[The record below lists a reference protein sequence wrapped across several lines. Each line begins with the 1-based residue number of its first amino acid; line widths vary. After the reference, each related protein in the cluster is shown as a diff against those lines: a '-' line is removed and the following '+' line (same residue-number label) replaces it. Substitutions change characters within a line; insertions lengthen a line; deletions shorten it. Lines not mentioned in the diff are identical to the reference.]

1 MAMQKTA
8 LMLMGL
14 FLLSG
19 PVLATPQEVLEI
31 DVAGMTCAFCAYG
44 VEKNL
49 GKLPGVEK
57 VQVSLEAK
65 KARVV
70 MKVGETPDETTIREI
85 IRDAGFTPRESSRY
99 TEEI

>member
-49 GKLPGVEK
+49 GKLPGVEQA
-57 VQVSLEAK
+57 QVSLEAK

-70 MKVGETPDETTIREI
+70 MKAGETPDETTIREI

>member
-1 MAMQKTA
+1 MLMQKTA

-14 FLLSG
+14 LLLSG

-31 DVAGMTCAFCAYG
+31 DVAGMTCPFCVYG

-49 GKLPGVEK
+49 GKLPGVDQA
-57 VQVSLEAK
+57 QVSLEAK

-70 MKVGETPDETTIREI
+70 MKAGETPDETVIREI

>member
-1 MAMQKTA
+1 MNLRKVSIT
-8 LMLMGL
+8 LLGL

-19 PVLATPQEVLEI
+19 FAIAGPQEVLEI

-49 GKLPGVEK
+49 GKLAGVEK
-57 VQVSLEAK
+57 AQVSLEAK
-65 KARVV
+65 KVRVV
-70 MKVGETPDETTIREI
+70 MKPGETPDETRIREI

>member
-44 VEKNL
+44 VEKNI
-49 GKLPGVEK
+49 GKLAGVDK
-57 VQVSLEAK
+57 VQVSLELK

-70 MKVGETPDETTIREI
+70 MKAGEAPDETRIREI
-85 IRDAGFTPRESSRY
+85 IRDAGFTPREISRY

>member
-19 PVLATPQEVLEI
+19 PVLAEPQEVLEI

-49 GKLPGVEK
+49 GKLPGVDK
-57 VQVSLEAK
+57 VQISLKAK

>member
-31 DVAGMTCAFCAYG
+31 EVAGMTCAFCAYG

-49 GKLPGVEK
+49 GKLPGVDQA
-57 VQVSLEAK
+57 QVSLEAK

-70 MKVGETPDETTIREI
+70 MKAGETPDETTIREI

>member
-1 MAMQKTA
+1 MNLRKVSIT
-8 LMLMGL
+8 LLGL

-19 PVLATPQEVLEI
+19 LAIAGPQEVLEI

-44 VEKNL
+44 VEKNI
-49 GKLPGVEK
+49 GKLAGVDK
-57 VQVSLEAK
+57 VEVSLELK

-70 MKVGETPDETTIREI
+70 MKAGETPDETVIREI

>member
-1 MAMQKTA
+1 MAVQKTA

-19 PVLATPQEVLEI
+19 PVLAEPQEVLEI
-31 DVAGMTCAFCAYG
+31 DVAGMTCPFCAYG

-57 VQVSLEAK
+57 VQVSLESK

-70 MKVGETPDETTIREI
+70 MKAGETPDETTIREI
-85 IRDAGFTPRESSRY
+85 IRDAGFTPTESSRH

>member
-1 MAMQKTA
+1 MPMQKTA

-19 PVLATPQEVLEI
+19 PVLAEPQEVLEI

-57 VQVSLEAK
+57 AQVSLEAK

-70 MKVGETPDETTIREI
+70 MKAGETPDETTIREI

-99 TEEI
+99 TEES

>member
-1 MAMQKTA
+1 M
-8 LMLMGL
+8 
-14 FLLSG
+14 
-19 PVLATPQEVLEI
+19 
-31 DVAGMTCAFCAYG
+31 
-44 VEKNL
+44 
-49 GKLPGVEK
+49 GKLHGVEK

-70 MKVGETPDETTIREI
+70 MKAGETPDETRIREI

>member
-8 LMLMGL
+8 LMLIGL
-14 FLLSG
+14 FFLSG

-44 VEKNL
+44 VEKNI
-49 GKLPGVEK
+49 GKLTGVDK
-57 VQVSLEAK
+57 VQVSLELK

-70 MKVGETPDETTIREI
+70 MKAGETPDEARIRDI
-85 IRDAGFTPRESSRY
+85 IRDAGFTPKKSSRY

>member
-31 DVAGMTCAFCAYG
+31 EVAGMTCAFCAYG

-49 GKLPGVEK
+49 GKLPGVDQA
-57 VQVSLEAK
+57 QVSLEAK

-70 MKVGETPDETTIREI
+70 MKAGETPDETVIREI

-99 TEEI
+99 IQDI

>member
-1 MAMQKTA
+1 MIMQKTA
-8 LMLMGL
+8 LMLIGL

-19 PVLATPQEVLEI
+19 PVLAEPQEVLEI
-31 DVAGMTCAFCAYG
+31 DVPGMTCPFCVYG
-44 VEKNL
+44 IEKNL

-57 VQVSLEAK
+57 AQVSLEAK
-65 KARVV
+65 KVRVV
-70 MKVGETPDETTIREI
+70 MKPGETPDETRIREI

>member
-19 PVLATPQEVLEI
+19 PVLAEPQEVLVI

-44 VEKNL
+44 IEKNL

-57 VQVSLEAK
+57 AQVSLASK

-70 MKVGETPDETTIREI
+70 MKAGETPDETVIREI
-85 IRDAGFTPRESSRY
+85 IRDAGFTPKESSRH

>member
-1 MAMQKTA
+1 MTMQKTA

-57 VQVSLEAK
+57 AQVSLEAK

-70 MKVGETPDETTIREI
+70 MKAGETPDETTIREI

>member
-1 MAMQKTA
+1 MQKTA

-49 GKLPGVEK
+49 GKLPGVEQA
-57 VQVSLEAK
+57 QVSLEAK

-70 MKVGETPDETTIREI
+70 MKAGETPDETVIREI

>member
-19 PVLATPQEVLEI
+19 PVLAEPQEVLEI
-31 DVAGMTCAFCAYG
+31 DVAGMTCPFCVYG
-44 VEKNL
+44 IEKNL
-49 GKLPGVEK
+49 GKLAGVEK
-57 VQVSLEAK
+57 AQVSLEAK

-70 MKVGETPDETTIREI
+70 MKAGESPDETIIREI
-85 IRDAGFTPRESSRY
+85 IRDAGFTPGESSSY
-99 TEEI
+99 TEET

>member
-1 MAMQKTA
+1 MTMQKTA

-19 PVLATPQEVLEI
+19 PVLAEPQQVLEI

-49 GKLPGVEK
+49 GKLAGVEQA
-57 VQVSLEAK
+57 QVSLEAK

-70 MKVGETPDETTIREI
+70 MKAGETPDETVIRKI
-85 IRDAGFTPRESSRY
+85 IRDAGFTPRESTRY

>member
-1 MAMQKTA
+1 MNLRKVSIT
-8 LMLMGL
+8 LLGL

-19 PVLATPQEVLEI
+19 LAIAGPQEVLEI

-49 GKLPGVEK
+49 GKLAGVEK
-57 VQVSLEAK
+57 AQVSLEAK

-70 MKVGETPDETTIREI
+70 MKAGETPDETRIREI

>member
-49 GKLPGVEK
+49 GKLPGVDQA
-57 VQVSLEAK
+57 QVSLEAK

-70 MKVGETPDETTIREI
+70 MKAGETPDETVIREI

-99 TEEI
+99 TQDI

>member
-70 MKVGETPDETTIREI
+70 MKAGETPDETIIREI

-99 TEEI
+99 TEES

>member
-31 DVAGMTCAFCAYG
+31 DDAGMTCAFCAYG
-44 VEKNL
+44 DEKNM
-49 GKLPGVEK
+49 GKQTGDDQP
-57 VQVSLEAK
+57 QVSLEPK

-70 MKVGETPDETTIREI
+70 MKAGETPDETRIRET

-99 TEEI
+99 TQDI

>member
-1 MAMQKTA
+1 MNLRKVSIT
-8 LMLMGL
+8 LLGL

-19 PVLATPQEVLEI
+19 LAIAGPQEVLEI

-49 GKLPGVEK
+49 GKLAGVEK
-57 VQVSLEAK
+57 AQVSLEAK
-65 KARVV
+65 KVRVV
-70 MKVGETPDETTIREI
+70 MKPGETPDETRIREI
-85 IRDAGFTPRESSRY
+85 IRDAGFTPSESSRY

>member
-19 PVLATPQEVLEI
+19 PALATPQEVMEI

-49 GKLPGVEK
+49 GKLPGVDQA
-57 VQVSLEAK
+57 QVSLEAK

-70 MKVGETPDETTIREI
+70 MKAGETPDETRIREI
-85 IRDAGFTPRESSRY
+85 IRDAGFTPRKSSRY

>member
-8 LMLMGL
+8 LMLIGL

-49 GKLPGVEK
+49 GKLPGVDK
-57 VQVSLEAK
+57 VQISLKAK

>member
-1 MAMQKTA
+1 MVMQKTA

-19 PVLATPQEVLEI
+19 PALAEPQEVLEI
-31 DVAGMTCAFCAYG
+31 EVAGMTCAFCAYG

-57 VQVSLEAK
+57 AQVSLASK

-70 MKVGETPDETTIREI
+70 MKAGETPDETVIRAI
-85 IRDAGFTPRESSRY
+85 IRDAGFTPKESSHY
-99 TEEI
+99 TEDI

>member
-57 VQVSLEAK
+57 AQVSLEAK

-70 MKVGETPDETTIREI
+70 MKAGETPDETTIREI

>member
-1 MAMQKTA
+1 MNLRKVSIT
-8 LMLMGL
+8 LLGL

-19 PVLATPQEVLEI
+19 LAIAGPQEVLEI

-49 GKLPGVEK
+49 GKLAGVEK
-57 VQVSLEAK
+57 AQVSLEAK
-65 KARVV
+65 KVRVV
-70 MKVGETPDETTIREI
+70 MKAGETPDETRIREI

>member
-49 GKLPGVEK
+49 GKLPGVDQA
-57 VQVSLEAK
+57 QVSLEAK

-70 MKVGETPDETTIREI
+70 MKAGETPDETVIREI

-99 TEEI
+99 IQDI

>member
-8 LMLMGL
+8 FMLMGL

-19 PVLATPQEVLEI
+19 PVLAEPQEVLEI

-57 VQVSLEAK
+57 AQVSLESK
-65 KARVV
+65 KARIV
-70 MKVGETPDETTIREI
+70 MKPGETLDETVIREI
-85 IRDAGFTPRESSRY
+85 IRDAGFTPAESSRY
-99 TEEI
+99 TEES

>member
-1 MAMQKTA
+1 MQKTV

-14 FLLSG
+14 FLLAG
-19 PVLATPQEVLEI
+19 PVMAEPQEVLEI
-31 DVAGMTCAFCAYG
+31 DVAGMTCPFCAYG

-57 VQVSLEAK
+57 AQVSLKAK

-70 MKVGETPDETTIREI
+70 MKAGETPDETTIREI

>member
-1 MAMQKTA
+1 MNLRKTSI
-8 LMLMGL
+8 MLVGL

-19 PVLATPQEVLEI
+19 LAMAEPQEVLEI
-31 DVAGMTCAFCAYG
+31 DVTGMTYAFCAYG
-44 VEKNL
+44 IEKNI
-49 GKLPGVEK
+49 GKLAGVDRVE
-57 VQVSLEAK
+57 VSLELK

-70 MKVGETPDETTIREI
+70 MKARETPDETRIREI

>member
-1 MAMQKTA
+1 MAMQKAA
-8 LMLMGL
+8 LMLIGL

-31 DVAGMTCAFCAYG
+31 DVAGMTCAFSAYG

-57 VQVSLEAK
+57 AQVSLEAK

-70 MKVGETPDETTIREI
+70 MKAGETPDETTIRET

>member
-8 LMLMGL
+8 LMLIGL

-19 PVLATPQEVLEI
+19 TVLAEPHEVLEI

-70 MKVGETPDETTIREI
+70 MKAGETPDETIIRDI
-85 IRDAGFTPRESSRY
+85 IRDAGFTPRESSSY
-99 TEEI
+99 TEET